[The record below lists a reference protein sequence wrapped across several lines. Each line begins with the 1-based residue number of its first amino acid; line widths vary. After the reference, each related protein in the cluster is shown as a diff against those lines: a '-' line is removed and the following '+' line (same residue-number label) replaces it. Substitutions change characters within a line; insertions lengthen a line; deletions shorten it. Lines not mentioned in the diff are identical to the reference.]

1 MKQKLLLVSAAM
13 LLAGSAFA
21 AEWTKPT
28 LTGQAVVTDGE
39 TEQYLYNETAG
50 AFFLGA
56 NDWGTRG
63 SLDPAKGYKMKIAET
78 GEGTYSLTD
87 YAESKK
93 AWLKTFADSPT
104 GIWVDNNSGAN
115 CDSWTITPAAGN
127 SFVIANTAFEGM
139 YLGPGAD
146 YPTDTRLYMTETSTT
161 WISVGVEI
169 YADFSEKM
177 SVYNSAVALE
187 KAIADAKAECQG
199 IDLSAE
205 EAVYNNVESTKEDLD
220 KALEAVDKAVKDY
233 VASQAT
239 ANATWAEPVDM
250 TAMIVNPSFETG
262 DLTGWTCSKT
272 NPNGFGDS
280 GDLGAKA
287 NSNATYH
294 CDNADGE
301 YLFNVWAWG
310 NPLTQVVENLPNGV
324 YTLGAMVSSS
334 DDCTAIYML
343 GSTGHKA
350 VELETNPDD
359 GRKQTWLTAGSMLV
373 RVSDGTLLIGAAGCD
388 ADGKSYIEGGRW
400 WYKAD
405 NFTLVYHGQ
414 SLEAYQN
421 WAKSGDDRGI
431 VAYGDDVL
439 MTKSVREEYDNKIAA
454 IENAN
459 TVEDILAAYDA
470 LVAYNKEVEANVEA
484 WKKLAEAF
492 KNAQDLTG
500 RDDIVGEDFDA
511 LTEYI
516 EFEAEDILT
525 DLKLTTEEVIAETEK
540 VIKMTN
546 DAVANGLKEGSQL
559 EIKNPEFAA
568 GTTGWTFTAEAKGNL
583 AANSGAK
590 CAEAWNCKNFD
601 IYQVVEGAPAG
612 VYEISMQ
619 GFYREGRGENAWKL
633 YFDEDGDLLE
643 TRPASKAFVYM
654 NDAQTP
660 IMNVFDYGVE
670 VADNYYTGD
679 YFTDPNG
686 EKTYPNNMT
695 DAGLAFDQGAYQVAA
710 MGLVAAG
717 EPMRIGV
724 KGNSDA
730 LGDSWAIF
738 TRFKLT
744 FYGYNAIK
752 VRSMLEGA
760 LADCDF
766 SGVYGSDVKE
776 EAQKALS
783 VAQQAV
789 GAEDGKA
796 MVEALDALLKAQVKV
811 EESKVLFAK
820 LEAAVTEFG
829 ETLANSEA
837 VAETKAE
844 AAAYLVEVQGAY
856 AGYTNAEAEEAL
868 EKMAALTKLL
878 AIPAAAADAS
888 DENPVD
894 MTSVLVSPSFEK
906 NDADGNPTNSIDGW
920 TCEVK
925 PNFGNDA
932 TQKAALAVEYFQKTY
947 DIYQDVDGLP
957 NGVYTVS
964 VNAFFRNGSS
974 DQDFQS
980 AADGEEGLA
989 KMYAVTA
996 EGTYTKAVTLLA
1008 SGAQPEQIGA
1018 GNETARE
1025 IDEKTVYIPNDM
1037 VSAVGY
1043 FDAGI
1048 YLNELT
1054 VKVSDGK
1061 LRIGMKQEESI
1072 TNGWMIM
1079 DNWTLTYYGENSEK
1093 TLDETTAITKLFGAS
1108 ASKVEFFNIGGQKVN
1123 HLSQGMNIVR
1133 TVNANGN
1140 VEIRKIFVK

>member
-21 AEWTKPT
+21 GVWTKPT
-28 LTGQAVVTDGE
+28 ITGQALVTDGE
-39 TEQYLYNETAG
+39 TEQYLYNETAE

-56 NDWGTRG
+56 NDWSTRG
-63 SLDPAKGYKMKIAET
+63 SLDTAKGYKVKVTET
-78 GEGTYSLTD
+78 DGGTYSLTD
-87 YAESKK
+87 YVETKK
-93 AWLKTFADSPT
+93 AWLKTFVAALD
-104 GIWVDNNSGAN
+104 GIWVDNNTGEN
-115 CDSWTITPAAGN
+115 CDSWTITPAEGI
-127 SFVIANTAFEGM
+127 SFTISNTAFEDT

-146 YPTDTRLYMTETSTT
+146 YPTDTRLYMTETPTT
-161 WISVGVEI
+161 WISVGAEA
-169 YADFSEKM
+169 YADYSEKV
-177 SVYNSAVALE
+177 SIYNSAVALE

-250 TAMIVNPSFETG
+250 TATMIVNPSFETG

-359 GRKQTWLTAGSMLV
+359 GRKQTWLTAGTMLV
-373 RVSDGTLLIGAAGCD
+373 RVSDGKLLIGAVGCA
-388 ADGKSYIEGGRW
+388 ADGISYIEGGRW

-431 VAYGDDVL
+431 VTYGDDVL

-454 IENAN
+454 IENAT
-459 TVEDILAAYDA
+459 TVEDILAAYEA

-484 WKKLAEAF
+484 WKKLSAAFAEAQ
-492 KNAQDLTG
+492 KVIGAG
-500 RDDIVGEDFDA
+500 DIGGEDAAALADYLDFDA
-511 LTEYI
+511 
-516 EFEAEDILT
+516 EDLLS
-525 DLKLTTEEVIAETEK
+525 DLELTTEEVIAETEK

-546 DAVANGLKEGSQL
+546 DAVANGLKPGSVL
-559 EIKNPEFAA
+559 EIKNPEF
-568 GTTGWTFTAEAKGNL
+568 TTNTGWSGENYTINTA
-583 AANSGAK
+583 AK
-590 CAEAWNCKNFD
+590 CAESWNKSSFD
-601 IYQVVEGAPAG
+601 IYQIVEGAPAG

-619 GFYREGRGENAWKL
+619 GFYRQGRGENAWKL
-633 YFDEDGDLLE
+633 YFDEDGTPLE
-643 TRPASKAFVYM
+643 NKPASTAFVYM
-654 NDAQTP
+654 NDAKTP
-660 IMNVFDYGVE
+660 VSNVFDYGVE

-679 YFTDPNG
+679 YYTDPLG
-686 EKTYPNNMT
+686 EKTYPNNMA
-695 DAGLAFDQGAYQVAA
+695 DAGLAFDHGAYQVSAK
-710 MGLVAAG
+710 GLVAAG

-724 KGNSDA
+724 KGRTNE

-738 TRFKLT
+738 TRFKLV
-744 FYGYNAIK
+744 FHGYK
-752 VRSMLEGA
+752 VEYVKPMLEDA
-760 LADCDF
+760 IAECDF

-789 GAEDGKA
+789 GSEDGKA

-811 EESKVLFAK
+811 EESKALFAK

-906 NDADGNPTNSIDGW
+906 TDADGNVKNSIEGW
-920 TCEVK
+920 TYDVL
-925 PNFGNDA
+925 PGGI
-932 TQKAALAVEYFQKTY
+932 TGGQTAALAAEQYEKTY
-947 DIYQDVDGLP
+947 DVYQDVEGLP

-964 VNAFFRNGSS
+964 VNAFYRNGST

-996 EGTYTKAVTLLA
+996 EGTYAKAVTLLA
-1008 SGAQPEQIGA
+1008 SGAQEEKFGIGSE
-1018 GNETARE
+1018 NEHKE
-1025 IDEKTVYIPNDM
+1025 IVDEEEVVTYIPNDM
-1037 VSAVGY
+1037 VSAVAY

-1061 LRIGMKQEESI
+1061 LRIGMKQEESKQY
-1072 TNGWMIM
+1072 GWMIM
-1079 DNWTLTYYGENSEK
+1079 DNWTLKYYGENSEK
-1093 TLDETTAITKLFGAS
+1093 ELDEVTAITKLFGTGA
-1108 ASKVEFFNIGGQKVN
+1108 AKVEFFNIGGQKVN
-1123 HLSQGMNIVR
+1123 RLSQGMNIVR